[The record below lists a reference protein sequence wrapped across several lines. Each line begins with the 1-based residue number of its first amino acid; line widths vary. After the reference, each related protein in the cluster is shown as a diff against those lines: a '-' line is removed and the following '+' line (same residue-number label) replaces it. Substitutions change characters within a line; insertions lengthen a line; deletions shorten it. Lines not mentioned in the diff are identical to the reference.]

1 MGAVGIVF
9 SLQSIIQ
16 AVGFGLSMGCGS
28 LVSLKLGEKKNDE
41 ANKYLS
47 SAFFISMACGALIMA
62 LCFIN
67 LDGLLLLFGSTDTIL
82 PYLFELNG
90 VLVAQSVSDILT
102 FLISIPFCIVFIRKN
117 LNREDLEDIP

>member
-47 SAFFISMACGALIMA
+47 SAFFIAMACGALIMA